1 MEQLDNIQDLI
12 HVIRGQRVMLDFD
25 LARLYHVETKTLN
38 QAVKRNAKRFE
49 GEEFMFQLTK
59 EEWREVKVKI
69 TNINIVDNQDITT
82 LRSQNVTARQVQK
95 QRFQP
100 YAFTEIGVAM
110 LSSVIRS
117 EEAIYANRKIM
128 RAFVCYR
135 HLAEMPLAATYIEL
149 RKQIEDLRTEVDE
162 ILSAQ
167 NDINE
172 ITRAQLDAISTA
184 LSELQASN
192 DAESIPSRP
201 IGFIR
206 PDEES

>member
-1 MEQLDNIQDLI
+1 MEQLDNIQNLI

-110 LSSVIRS
+110 LSIVRIAGIKR
-117 EEAIYANRKIM
+117 
-128 RAFVCYR
+128 
-135 HLAEMPLAATYIEL
+135 L
-149 RKQIEDLRTEVDE
+149 RVYPVQTHRLHPPE
-162 ILSAQ
+162 
-167 NDINE
+167 
-172 ITRAQLDAISTA
+172 
-184 LSELQASN
+184 
-192 DAESIPSRP
+192 
-201 IGFIR
+201 
-206 PDEES
+206 

>member
-82 LRSQNVTARQVQK
+82 LLAQKIDTRQRQK
-95 QRFQP
+95 
-100 YAFTEIGVAM
+100 
-110 LSSVIRS
+110 
-117 EEAIYANRKIM
+117 
-128 RAFVCYR
+128 
-135 HLAEMPLAATYIEL
+135 H
-149 RKQIEDLRTEVDE
+149 
-162 ILSAQ
+162 
-167 NDINE
+167 
-172 ITRAQLDAISTA
+172 TR
-184 LSELQASN
+184 
-192 DAESIPSRP
+192 
-201 IGFIR
+201 
-206 PDEES
+206 